1 MFKKSKTIDEVL
13 SCFTELK
20 ADLLDILVKKQA
32 QVTYNEQQVIV
43 LNTQNEILQDDM
55 MRASRVI
62 SKIDEL
68 IS

>member
-13 SCFTELK
+13 SSFTELK

-62 SKIDEL
+62 SKIDEI

>member
-13 SCFTELK
+13 SSFTELK

-32 QVTYNEQQVIV
+32 QMTYNEQQVIV

-55 MRASRVI
+55 VRASRVI

>member
-13 SCFTELK
+13 SSFAKLK

-55 MRASRVI
+55 VRASRVI

>member
-13 SCFTELK
+13 SSFTELK

-55 MRASRVI
+55 VRASRVI

>member
-13 SCFTELK
+13 SSFTELK

-32 QVTYNEQQVIV
+32 QVTSNEQQVVI

-55 MRASRVI
+55 VRASSVI

>member
-1 MFKKSKTIDEVL
+1 MFKKPKTIDEVL
-13 SCFTELK
+13 SSFTELK
-20 ADLLDILVKKQA
+20 ANLLDILVKKQA
-32 QVTYNEQQVIV
+32 QMTYNEQQVIV

-55 MRASRVI
+55 VRASRVI

>member
-13 SCFTELK
+13 SNFTELK

-32 QVTYNEQQVIV
+32 QVTSNEQQVIV

-55 MRASRVI
+55 VRASRVI

>member
-1 MFKKSKTIDEVL
+1 MFKKTKTIDEVL
-13 SCFTELK
+13 SSFTELK
-20 ADLLDILVKKQA
+20 SNLLDILVKKQA
-32 QVTYNEQQVIV
+32 QVSSNEQQVII

-55 MRASRVI
+55 MLASRII

>member
-13 SCFTELK
+13 SSFTELK

-32 QVTYNEQQVIV
+32 QMTYNEQQVIV
-43 LNTQNEILQDDM
+43 LNTHNEILRDDM
-55 MRASRVI
+55 VRASRVI

>member
-13 SCFTELK
+13 SSFTELK
-20 ADLLDILVKKQA
+20 ANLLDILVQKQA
-32 QVTYNEQQVIV
+32 QVTSNEQQVIV
-43 LNTQNEILQDDM
+43 LNTQNQALQDDM

-68 IS
+68 VS

>member
-13 SCFTELK
+13 SSFTELK

-32 QVTYNEQQVIV
+32 QKTYNEQQVIV

-55 MRASRVI
+55 VRASRVI

>member
-13 SCFTELK
+13 SSFTELK
-20 ADLLDILVKKQA
+20 ANLLDILVKKQA
-32 QVTYNEQQVIV
+32 QVTSNEQQVII

-55 MRASRVI
+55 VRASRVI

>member
-13 SCFTELK
+13 SSFTELK
-20 ADLLDILVKKQA
+20 ANLLDSLVKKQA
-32 QVTYNEQQVIV
+32 QMTYNEQQVIV

-55 MRASRVI
+55 VRASRVI

>member
-13 SCFTELK
+13 SSFTELK

-32 QVTYNEQQVIV
+32 QMTYNEQQVIV
-43 LNTQNEILQDDM
+43 LNTQNEILQEDM
-55 MRASRVI
+55 VRASRVI

>member
-13 SCFTELK
+13 SSFTELK

-32 QVTYNEQQVIV
+32 QVTSNEQQVVI

-55 MRASRVI
+55 VRASRVI

>member
-13 SCFTELK
+13 SSFTELK
-20 ADLLDILVKKQA
+20 ADLLDVLVKKQA
-32 QVTYNEQQVIV
+32 QMTYNEQQVIV

-55 MRASRVI
+55 VRASRVI

>member
-13 SCFTELK
+13 SSFTELK

-32 QVTYNEQQVIV
+32 QVTSNEQQVIV
-43 LNTQNEILQDDM
+43 LNTHNEILRDDM
-55 MRASRVI
+55 VRASRVI

>member
-13 SCFTELK
+13 SSFTELK

-32 QVTYNEQQVIV
+32 QVTSNEQQVIV

-55 MRASRVI
+55 VRASRVI

>member
-13 SCFTELK
+13 SSFTELK
-20 ADLLDILVKKQA
+20 ANLLDILVKKQA
-32 QVTYNEQQVIV
+32 QMTYNEQQVIV

-55 MRASRVI
+55 VRASRVI

>member
-13 SCFTELK
+13 SSFTKLK

-32 QVTYNEQQVIV
+32 QVTSNEQQVVI

-55 MRASRVI
+55 VRASRVI

>member
-1 MFKKSKTIDEVL
+1 MFNKSKTIDEVL
-13 SCFTELK
+13 SSFTELK

-55 MRASRVI
+55 VRASRVI

>member
-13 SCFTELK
+13 ASFTELK
-20 ADLLDILVKKQA
+20 ANLLDILVQKQA
-32 QVTYNEQQVIV
+32 QVSSNEQQVIV
-43 LNTQNEILQDDM
+43 LNAQNQTLQDDM